1 MFIGTILFVKYYNS
15 NLIVILSNITRKFFY
30 DNKNL
35 LKVHLVYIIIVV
47 FLSDPFVIIYKYS
60 CLINEMSFKPSSI
73 FKYSHSHCRS
83 IEIKYIYMYIKE
95 KRKES
100 NIIYEWSG
108 RTKCNKNT
116 QRMGGCHQNMMQY
129 FRFNFFLYILY

>member
-100 NIIYEWSG
+100 NIIYE
-108 RTKCNKNT
+108 
-116 QRMGGCHQNMMQY
+116 
-129 FRFNFFLYILY
+129 